1 MTEKQIGAALR
12 LVRECQSLAK
22 GDLRLYNK
30 LLRLGSILVKEQRRN
45 VKIQTF
51 KQKQELWETTLQ

>member
-1 MTEKQIGAALR
+1 MTEKQIGAALC

-45 VKIQTF
+45 VKN
-51 KQKQELWETTLQ
+51 